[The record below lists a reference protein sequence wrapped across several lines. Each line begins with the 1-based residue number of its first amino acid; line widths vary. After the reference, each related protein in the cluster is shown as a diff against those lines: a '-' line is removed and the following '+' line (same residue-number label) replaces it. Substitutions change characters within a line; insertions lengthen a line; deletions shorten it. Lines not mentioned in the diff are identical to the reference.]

1 MSKENN
7 DLLYYEAHGSDPEKE
22 WILFI
27 HGAGGS
33 TVTWKRQVEPFKDL
47 YNLLII
53 DLPGHGRMA
62 DRPNQD
68 KTYTFELIATKLWN
82 LIEHLKITSIHLM
95 GVSLGTIIALQMREM
110 HPTKVISVILPGAI
124 IKLNRKLRILANLS
138 LGMAKII
145 GYHAFYKMSA
155 RIMMPRRNHKKSR
168 DVFIRESQFLSI
180 EEFKKWTSMYY
191 NLDKTLKNLFF
202 KKSTIPQLMVMGD
215 QDHLFLEPATEY
227 AKEHDNTQ
235 IEIIQ
240 KCGHVV
246 SIEKAK
252 QFNTICLK
260 FLSDLEAFVSE

>member
-1 MSKENN
+1 MSMIEK
-7 DLLYYEAHGSDPEKE
+7 DLLHYEAHGADPKKE

-33 TVTWKRQVEPFKDL
+33 TVTWKRQVNAFSQL

-62 DRPNQD
+62 DRPND
-68 KTYTFELIATKLWN
+68 DASYSFESIANKIWN
-82 LIEHLKITSIHLM
+82 LVEHLKISSIHLM

-110 HPTKVISVILPGAI
+110 HPSKVLSIILPGAI
-124 IKLNRKLRILANLS
+124 VKLNRKLRILASLS

-180 EEFKKWTSMYY
+180 DEFKKWTNMYY
-191 NLDKTLKNLFF
+191 HLDKTLKGLFF
-202 KKSTIPQLMVMGD
+202 AQSEIPQLMVMGD
-215 QDHLFLEPATEY
+215 QDHLFLAPASQY
-227 AKEHDNTQ
+227 AEEHENTQ
-235 IEIIQ
+235 IEIIN

-246 SIEKAK
+246 SIEKAEE
-252 QFNTICLK
+252 FNKICLR
-260 FLSDLEAFVSE
+260 FLADLKEFVGE

>member
-1 MSKENN
+1 
-7 DLLYYEAHGSDPEKE
+7 
-22 WILFI
+22 
-27 HGAGGS
+27 
-33 TVTWKRQVEPFKDL
+33 
-47 YNLLII
+47 
-53 DLPGHGRMA
+53 
-62 DRPNQD
+62 
-68 KTYTFELIATKLWN
+68 
-82 LIEHLKITSIHLM
+82 M